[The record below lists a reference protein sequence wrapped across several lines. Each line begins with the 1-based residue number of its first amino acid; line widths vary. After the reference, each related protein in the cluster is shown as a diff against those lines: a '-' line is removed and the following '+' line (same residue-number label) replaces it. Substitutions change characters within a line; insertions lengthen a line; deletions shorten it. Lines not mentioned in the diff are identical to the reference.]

1 MTRYRFNEVDFTSFS
16 IGNEYRFEVSNFLA
30 GKMPS
35 KLHELS
41 SHDMFLS
48 LWVLILVKNI
58 NQIVIGFCSGVR
70 KSEKFLYWGKIDKSD
85 DLESKRRWDFELFKH
100 INKLKIY
107 RFTAIDEIN
116 VREYRKDNPEKLAT

>member
-1 MTRYRFNEVDFTSFS
+1 MHVALKDKDS
-16 IGNEYRFEVSNFLA
+16 SNS
-30 GKMPS
+30 M
-35 KLHELS
+35 
-41 SHDMFLS
+41 
-48 LWVLILVKNI
+48 
-58 NQIVIGFCSGVR
+58 
-70 KSEKFLYWGKIDKSD
+70 KFKT

>member
-41 SHDMFLS
+41 SHDIFLS
-48 LWVLILVKNI
+48 LRVLILVKN
-58 NQIVIGFCSGVR
+58 NDQIVIGFYSGV
-70 KSEKFLYWGKIDKSD
+70 EK
-85 DLESKRRWDFELFKH
+85 
-100 INKLKIY
+100 
-107 RFTAIDEIN
+107 
-116 VREYRKDNPEKLAT
+116 VRSFCPEEKLIRIAT